1 MVNSAALNI
10 EVDVSCEITVLSWF
24 LPRNRISGSYDNSS
38 ITFLKNF
45 HSVFHSS
52 CTNLHSHQQC
62 RRVPF
67 YPHPLQHLFL
77 DFFMV
82 AHRTDVTWYLTV
94 VLILICLTIR
104 DIKHL
109 FMYLWPPV
117 CLWRNACLR
126 LLPIFFFFLF
136 FFFNVIYL
144 FLAALCL
151 TCCSWRF
158 LLLLLWQWGLFS
170 SCCMRSYHCCGFF
183 CFRERAL
190 ANSGLSC
197 FSVVVVHWL
206 SCPLAYGIF
215 IEQWSDPCPL
225 HWWWDS

>member
-1 MVNSAALNI
+1 MALFHSFFMVEKYSVVYVYHILLIHSSVNSHLGCFYVLPMVNSAALNI

-82 AHRTDVTWYLTV
+82 AHRTDVT
-94 VLILICLTIR
+94 
-104 DIKHL
+104 
-109 FMYLWPPV
+109 
-117 CLWRNACLR
+117 
-126 LLPIFFFFLF
+126 
-136 FFFNVIYL
+136 
-144 FLAALCL
+144 
-151 TCCSWRF
+151 
-158 LLLLLWQWGLFS
+158 
-170 SCCMRSYHCCGFF
+170 
-183 CFRERAL
+183 
-190 ANSGLSC
+190 
-197 FSVVVVHWL
+197 
-206 SCPLAYGIF
+206 
-215 IEQWSDPCPL
+215 
-225 HWWWDS
+225 